1 MIEGWSVV
9 ALALGYVSILFA
21 VAWYAD
27 RADRFSKSGS
37 TAGWAS
43 SFAPNVGSA
52 KPSIARSA
60 ALQPVLCSSPAR

>member
-27 RADRFSKSGS
+27 QAAPLTQGAAA
-37 TAGWAS
+37 AG
-43 SFAPNVGSA
+43 
-52 KPSIARSA
+52 R
-60 ALQPVLCSSPAR
+60 

>member
-27 RADRFSKSGS
+27 RTARPRKPAAAADR
-37 TAGWAS
+37 
-43 SFAPNVGSA
+43 
-52 KPSIARSA
+52 
-60 ALQPVLCSSPAR
+60 